1 MKRIPVFL
9 GVALAAFAVLGCQ
22 SAAVDD
28 GTPQFVRVTI
38 SYQVED
44 ESGEDPHGLKHL
56 SPGVWVLIASD
67 SENPLFSAGEEAS
80 AALEMLAE
88 VGKNNDLAELAA
100 EADVLSSGTFGG
112 TSHTASGTRSFTL
125 ITPPSGGKLYFATM
139 VAGSND
145 WFLAPAAG
153 GIELFDADG
162 ELNTGSVDLV
172 VWDAGTEKDLNAAGD
187 DLNVDEFGGGT
198 DGDNSNDAPDD
209 DTMIR
214 HADTM
219 MKALTATA
227 TLSAVE

>member
-1 MKRIPVFL
+1 MKRIPLFL
-9 GVALAAFAVLGCQ
+9 GAALAALALVGCQ
-22 SAAVDD
+22 EAVD
-28 GTPQFVRVTI
+28 TPHFVRVTI
-38 SYQVED
+38 DYEVED
-44 ESGEDPHGLKHL
+44 PSGVDPHGLKHL
-56 SPGVWVLIASD
+56 SPGVWVLIAPDTS
-67 SENPLFSAGEEAS
+67 NPLFSAGQTAS

-88 VGKNNDLAELAA
+88 TGMNNALAELAA

-112 TSHTASGTRSFTL
+112 TPHLASGARSFTV
-125 ITPPSGGKLYFATM
+125 IAPASGGTLYFATM

-153 GIELFDADG
+153 GIDLFDADG
-162 ELNTGSVDLV
+162 NLNTSPVDLV

-187 DLNVDEFGGGT
+187 DLNTAEFGGGA
-198 DGDNSNDAPDD
+198 DGDNSNDAADE

-214 HADTM
+214 HADTL